1 MSETGPAG
9 GAGQRDGLRWEGEN
23 YFDSGTE
30 SDLREVPAPLRER
43 NGALVLASEGPLA
56 SRRFQVGRYLFL
68 WAGLA
73 QGLPCCNWGMVL

>member
-30 SDLREVPAPLRER
+30 SDLREVPAPLWER
-43 NGALVLASEGPLA
+43 NGALVLVSL
-56 SRRFQVGRYLFL
+56 
-68 WAGLA
+68 
-73 QGLPCCNWGMVL
+73 